1 MKQRNIALAIILT
14 IVTCGIYGLYWMVQL
29 NNDINTLAE
38 EDNATSGGKVILLSI
53 ITCGIYSIYWNFKM
67 GERVDR
73 IKGSDGNS
81 HILYLILC
89 IIGLGIVNFAIM
101 QDIINKNIEA

>member
-1 MKQRNIALAIILT
+1 MKQRSIAIAIILT

-73 IKGSDGNS
+73 IKGSDGSS

-89 IIGLGIVNFAIM
+89 IIGLGIVNFALM
-101 QDIINKNIEA
+101 QDTINKNLEA

>member
-1 MKQRNIALAIILT
+1 MKQRSIAIAIILT

-38 EDNATSGGKVILLSI
+38 EDNAASGGKVILLSI

-73 IKGSDGNS
+73 IKGSDGN
-81 HILYLILC
+81 
-89 IIGLGIVNFAIM
+89 FALM
-101 QDIINKNIEA
+101 QDAINKNLEA

>member
-1 MKQRNIALAIILT
+1 MKQRSIAVAIILT

-29 NNDINTLAE
+29 NNDINALAE
-38 EDNATSGGKVILLSI
+38 EDNAASGGKVILLSI

-67 GERVDR
+67 GERVDQ
-73 IKGSDGNS
+73 IKGGAGSS

-89 IIGLGIVNFAIM
+89 IFGLGIVNFALM
-101 QDIINKNIEA
+101 QDAINKNLEA